1 MPRRTLISVATA
13 TAQVGFGGS
22 SHYSITDSWS
32 PAVNVYQLPD
42 RVEVCVDL
50 AGVDKAAVDVRVEPG
65 RLSIRGHRPPP
76 EPREITDRV
85 EVVHR
90 KHSRS
95 RRDRDD
101 VDADADELAPTVRVL
116 AMEIDNGPFGRVL
129 PIPEDTDLAR
139 VESRYTDGLLWV
151 ILPRD
156 RPAPPALD

>member
-13 TAQVGFGGS
+13 TAHVGFGGS

-50 AGVDKAAVDVRVEPG
+50 AGVDKSAVDVRVEPG

-76 EPREITDRV
+76 EPRELTDRV
-85 EVVHR
+85 EIVQR
-90 KHSRS
+90 KRS
-95 RRDRDD
+95 RHTDD
-101 VDADADELAPTVRVL
+101 EAPDPTPPVRVL

-129 PIPEDTDLAR
+129 PIPEDTDLSR

-151 ILPRD
+151 ILPLI
-156 RPAPPALD
+156 RPSHD